1 MYNEYKKYYNRQGGC
16 KNMNRCGWVNL
27 KNELYIK
34 YHDTEWGVPTHDE
47 HLLYELLILESF
59 QAGLSWECVL
69 NKREAFRKAFDNFD
83 ATRVANFD
91 SKKVDELMNNASII
105 RCRRKIL
112 AQGRKGSPWVCFHI
126 TYITPLLNYDMVE
139 ESFQDWQHLTL
150 AIFERQAE
158 MSYYSCKKIVKN
170 AHSFGNCTIW

>member
-1 MYNEYKKYYNRQGGC
+1 MC
-16 KNMNRCGWVNL
+16 CFTFV
-27 KNELYIK
+27 
-34 YHDTEWGVPTHDE
+34 
-47 HLLYELLILESF
+47 LLMKGLLVDQFWEERIEMMEKSF
-59 QAGLSWECVL
+59 QGW
-69 NKREAFRKAFDNFD
+69 
-83 ATRVANFD
+83 
-91 SKKVDELMNNASII
+91 
-105 RCRRKIL
+105 
-112 AQGRKGSPWVCFHI
+112 KGSPWVCFHI

>member
-1 MYNEYKKYYNRQGGC
+1 MKG
-16 KNMNRCGWVNL
+16 
-27 KNELYIK
+27 
-34 YHDTEWGVPTHDE
+34 
-47 HLLYELLILESF
+47 LLVDQFWEERIEMMEKSF
-59 QAGLSWECVL
+59 QE
-69 NKREAFRKAFDNFD
+69 
-83 ATRVANFD
+83 
-91 SKKVDELMNNASII
+91 
-105 RCRRKIL
+105 
-112 AQGRKGSPWVCFHI
+112 RKGSPWVCFHI